1 MGSSELDRLKS
12 EEETAFHR
20 KQEAYKRY
28 QEAKNQ
34 ADTAYREQQA
44 SWDKVS
50 HARTEMNRAYEERQH
65 ARKNNDDVWNE
76 YKRIRDSNNSQ
87 ISYLKA
93 QADSLYNNMSS
104 AFGRASDA
112 YNYGNKSDA
121 KIYSNEGKDYQAQLK
136 SVNAQ
141 ISRLGQEV
149 KDARAHAEAYGS
161 KTDSSGF
168 DSAKNKFEDAKS
180 AHKPV
185 EAKFKSAKAER
196 ERLHSEFKALNE
208 EYKRKASAF
217 RTALADKKAEQKV
230 RRRDDEALMEKA
242 GIPYTYRQDCKVVKE
257 ADGTTNFYFGGLMEK
272 DGLWHGHIAMDSS
285 GEITY
290 KRMPMEDHGKQN
302 YTDYDEN
309 SEKNSSIRDGVT
321 IYDRRLRAD
330 HEVLG
335 IHGDFNIRTKEGH
348 NTHYYADG
356 WRESRDTSDGIHEKN
371 KHWTNQNIPKGKRN
385 KGKRHNKPDDAK

>member
-1 MGSSELDRLKS
+1 MGNSELDKLKS
-12 EEETAFHR
+12 EEEAAFKR
-20 KQEAYKRY
+20 KQDAYKRY

-34 ADTAYREQQA
+34 ADAAYQEQQA

-65 ARKNNDDVWNE
+65 ARKNNDSVWNE

-87 ISYLKA
+87 ISYLKV

-121 KIYSNEGKDYQAQLK
+121 KTYSNEGKDYQAQLK
-136 SVNAQ
+136 NVNAQ

-149 KDARAHAEAYGS
+149 KDARAHAEARSS

-168 DSAKNKFEDAKS
+168 NNAKNKFEDAKS
-180 AHKPV
+180 AHKSI
-185 EAKFKSAKAER
+185 EAKFKSAKAQR

-257 ADGTTNFYFGGLMEK
+257 ADGATNFYFGGLMEK

-285 GEITY
+285 GKITY
-290 KRMPMEDHGKQN
+290 KRMPMEEHGKQN
-302 YTDYDEN
+302 FTDEKDGWTDLYGGTIGDQPVLVKFGTGKNEGHTLIADN
-309 SEKNSSIRDGVT
+309 VGQSEKFFDKRYKDGHRNHNHYGSKREGPGYVEE
-321 IYDRRLRAD
+321 DR
-330 HEVLG
+330 G
-335 IHGDFNIRTKEGH
+335 QYTGPGH
-348 NTHYYADG
+348 
-356 WRESRDTSDGIHEKN
+356 
-371 KHWTNQNIPKGKRN
+371 
-385 KGKRHNKPDDAK
+385 